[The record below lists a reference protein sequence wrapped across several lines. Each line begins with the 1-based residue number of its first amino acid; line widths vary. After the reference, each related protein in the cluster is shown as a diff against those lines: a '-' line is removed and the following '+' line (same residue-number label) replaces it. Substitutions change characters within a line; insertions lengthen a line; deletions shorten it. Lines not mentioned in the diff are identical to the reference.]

1 MIPYAAKDHTNAWKN
16 SDPNSWSLEEVQD
29 FLKESPWAH
38 TALIHIP
45 SDYIINGHPGSG
57 GVMKCAVRWES
68 APLLRHA
75 LMRIESKEY
84 NDALARLSRDCYVI
98 AVVSVGSGSANA
110 SGLSNQ
116 WSPEQLETRSQEKQ
130 AGLFS
135 RTGLLKRD
143 DATFPP
149 TRMLSGVISQG
160 PVDLFLFSRALA
172 LETGSRELTF
182 DAAFPAGMGRASI
195 SVKFSLKDL
204 AAGFQG
210 GL

>member
-1 MIPYAAKDHTNAWKN
+1 
-16 SDPNSWSLEEVQD
+16 
-29 FLKESPWAH
+29 
-38 TALIHIP
+38 
-45 SDYIINGHPGSG
+45 
-57 GVMKCAVRWES
+57 MKCAVRWES